1 MSAESIEGLLSDIME
16 SHPLIEGLIASN
28 SKGEILSSQTIID
41 IDFDGMTTIAKSVL
55 QIAKNALKVS
65 NVCKKGKIRD
75 FIVACEKGYFIVVG
89 MEDVVLIAIAG
100 LDAKSEIGLIR
111 KTMINKLSEVIY
123 G

>member
-1 MSAESIEGLLSDIME
+1 MSTESIESLLSDIME

-28 SKGEILSSQTIID
+28 SKGEILSGQTIID

-55 QIAKNALKVS
+55 QIAKSALRMS
-65 NVCKKGKIRD
+65 NICKKGKIRD
-75 FIVACEKGYFIVVG
+75 FVVTCEKGYFVVVG
-89 MEDVVLIAIAG
+89 MEDVILIAITG

-111 KTMINKLSEVIY
+111 KTMISRLSEVVY